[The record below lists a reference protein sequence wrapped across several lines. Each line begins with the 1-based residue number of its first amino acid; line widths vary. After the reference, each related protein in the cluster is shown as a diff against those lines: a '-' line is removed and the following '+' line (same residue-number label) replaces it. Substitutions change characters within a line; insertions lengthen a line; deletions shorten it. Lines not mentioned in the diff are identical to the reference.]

1 MRHTQCSGMPDGLE
15 DEHELLQEVLD
26 GRKRGHGKWFM
37 QQVADSPAGMALEMT
52 SPNSTAPPKAAT
64 FKPDKMLPLDES
76 TRSSM
81 EQDHQLPIACS
92 FSSSTPPNL
101 AIIGAIHLFLRQ
113 AITLLSPAG
122 PSLCLFSSTHLVI
135 PDLRLPLGLT
145 GSLKDLVEKRQIGG
159 MYVPSLITSSK
170 AKNHVLSPS
179 PPRSP
184 PPNFPAGHAV
194 GSVKVMLAFMC
205 LHCSYH
211 LSAQEMALHAQ
222 ELLALRPRLAKNVPA
237 ILIPYLN
244 DDIRAKDAL
253 LHARHRQSAHLRI
266 NSSTEGLPHVL
277 TRNMTSDELL
287 RREQLTEQQRNRR
300 ALEDLACSGP
310 AGRSPME
317 LDSDDLARRRTMSRL
332 PVSAAGL

>member
-1 MRHTQCSGMPDGLE
+1 
-15 DEHELLQEVLD
+15 
-26 GRKRGHGKWFM
+26 
-37 QQVADSPAGMALEMT
+37 
-52 SPNSTAPPKAAT
+52 
-64 FKPDKMLPLDES
+64 
-76 TRSSM
+76 M

-92 FSSSTPPNL
+92 FSSSAPPNL

-135 PDLRLPLGLT
+135 PDLRVCFAHSGLFIANRSRLILFWLPLGLT
-145 GSLKDLVEKRQIGG
+145 GSLKDLVEKLVEKRQIGG
-159 MYVPSLITSSK
+159 MYVPSLITSGK

-194 GSVKVMLAFMC
+194 GSVEVMLAFMC

-211 LSAQEMALHAQ
+211 LSAQEMDDCDACH
-222 ELLALRPRLAKNVPA
+222 EPCMRKSCWRCVRGSHGCKNVPA

-253 LHARHRQSAHLRI
+253 LLARHRQSAHLR
-266 NSSTEGLPHVL
+266 
-277 TRNMTSDELL
+277 M
-287 RREQLTEQQRNRR
+287 
-300 ALEDLACSGP
+300 
-310 AGRSPME
+310 
-317 LDSDDLARRRTMSRL
+317 
-332 PVSAAGL
+332 